1 MTTAPRL
8 LLPLFWLTLAGC
20 MCGPTG
26 KPCRTSID
34 CNAGQVCIQ
43 GQCRGGTAEVD
54 SGVRAGGS
62 AGSDGGAMGG
72 GSAGGG
78 AAGGAAV
85 IDAVAVEID
94 PPMATLTTTPGNP
107 MTQTFTAKL
116 RLRDGSFR
124 TAGVIPTWSVMTRTY
139 GDMNSVTGEFTA
151 TGAQGGTTTISASV
165 VAPGTSMTLVGTA
178 NVTIQLTR
186 TITGAGIPGTILSNF
201 ATLLPFDAMQSADLA
216 YPLDHA
222 VMPQN
227 VFPAD
232 LQWLNGAAGDFFR
245 VTLKK
250 PNAEII
256 AFFQHSG
263 AGFDNHWL
271 VEAAAWRAFAQT
283 NPDVEGVI
291 TVDRWVAATQ
301 AAYRSNEVH
310 VRFARAALTG
320 SVYYWA
326 VNEGRVYRIDDGTNQ
341 RVAFMPTPPPVP
353 GSEVARCM
361 GCHTV
366 SPSGRYMAGR
376 MGGGDNFGTVYDLTA
391 NLTGDPPPSLF
402 STSQQK
408 WWFSTWSPREDR
420 LIITTG
426 PSPTG
431 FSLMNAMTGALVQP
445 LGAGLPANNVT
456 HPSWSPDGT
465 AVACVSNVADWG
477 VDYQDGTISLIP
489 VTGPDTFGAMQPI
502 LSGVSP
508 SIPNRPANLRAP
520 TYPVWTPDSQRI
532 VFAQGASAR
541 SSTQPA
547 LLYIMQRDG
556 TDIRQLSK
564 ANGPRNLSFEPRM
577 SPFDS
582 GGYYWLAF
590 LSRRDYGNAAAGTMG
605 ANREQI
611 WVTAIKKTPAA
622 GEDPSE
628 VGYWLP
634 GQSAQSRNISAYWA
648 ARACRQ
654 TGVGCSVNSECCTN
668 ECRPPAAGGPAVCS
682 PPPANMCRVEGQ
694 SCSMTSDCCTMLTC
708 TNNVCSGDIN

>member
-1 MTTAPRL
+1 MTTYPRDVL
-8 LLPLFWLTLAGC
+8 LSLMWLLAGC
-20 MCGPTG
+20 LCTPTS
-26 KPCRTSID
+26 KPCSTTAD
-34 CNAGQVCIQ
+34 CSAGQVCLQ
-43 GQCRGGTAEVD
+43 GQCRAGAVSTG
-54 SGVRAGGS
+54 GGS
-62 AGSDGGAMGG
+62 AGGLLVMDAGAMGG
-72 GSAGGG
+72 GGG
-78 AAGGAAV
+78 AAGGAGGG
-85 IDAVAVEID
+85 DPMTEAVALELD

-107 MTQTFTAKL
+107 ISQTFTARL

-124 TAGVIPTWSVMTRTY
+124 TAGVIPTWSVTSRAY
-139 GDMNSVTGEFTA
+139 GDLDGVTGSFTA
-151 TGAQGGTTTISASV
+151 TGAQGGTTTLTASAL
-165 VAPGTSMTLVGTA
+165 APGTSTTLTGTA
-178 NVTIQLTR
+178 SVTVQITR
-186 TITGAGIPGTILSNF
+186 TVTGPGIPGTILSNF
-201 ATLLPFDAMQSADLA
+201 ATLLPFDPAQSANLV

-232 LQWLNGAAGDFFR
+232 LQWLNGASGDFFR

-250 PNAEII
+250 PNAEIF
-256 AFFQHSG
+256 AFFQHTG
-263 AGFDNHWL
+263 AGFDDHWL
-271 VEAAAWRAFAQT
+271 VEAASWRAFAQT

-301 AAYRSNEVH
+301 TAYRSNEVR

-353 GSEVARCM
+353 GSETDRCM

-366 SPSGRYMAGR
+366 SPSGRYLAGR
-376 MGGGDNFGTVYDLTA
+376 MGGGDNFGTVFDLTA

-402 STSQQK
+402 PTNQQK

-420 LIITTG
+420 LVVTTG

-431 FSLMNAMTGALVQP
+431 FSLLDAMTGALVQP

-465 AVACVSNVADWG
+465 AIACVSDVADWG
-477 VDYQDGTISLIP
+477 VEYQDGTISIIP
-489 VTGPDTFGAMQPI
+489 VTGPDTFGALQPI
-502 LSGVSP
+502 LSGTSAA
-508 SIPNRPANLRAP
+508 IPNRPPNLRAP
-520 TYPVWTPDSQRI
+520 SYPVWTPDSQRL

-556 TDIRQLSK
+556 SDVRQLSK
-564 ANGPRNLSFEPRM
+564 ANGPQNLSFEPRM

-590 LSRRDYGNAAAGTMG
+590 LSRRDYGNAPAGTRG

-611 WVTAIKKTPAA
+611 WVTAIKKRPAP

-634 GQSAQSRNISAYWA
+634 GQSARSRNISAYWA

-668 ECRPPAAGGPAVCS
+668 ECRPPVGGGAPVCS
-682 PPPANMCRVEGQ
+682 PPPATMCRVEGQ
-694 SCSMTSDCCTMLTC
+694 TCSATTDCCAMLTC
-708 TNNVCSGDIN
+708 TNNVCIGDIN

>member
-1 MTTAPRL
+1 M
-8 LLPLFWLTLAGC
+8 LAGC

-34 CNAGQVCIQ
+34 CSAGQVCIQ
-43 GQCRGGTAEVD
+43 GQCRGGTAEAD

-62 AGSDGGAMGG
+62 AGADGGATGG
-72 GSAGGG
+72 GNTGGGG
-78 AAGGAAV
+78 AV
-85 IDAVAVEID
+85 VDAVAVEID

-116 RLRDGSFR
+116 RLRDGTFR
-124 TAGVIPTWSVMTRTY
+124 TAGVIPTWSVTARTY
-139 GDMNSVTGEFTA
+139 GDMNSVTGAFTA
-151 TGAQGGTTTISASV
+151 TGAQGGTATIAASV

-186 TITGAGIPGTILSNF
+186 TITGPGIPGTILSNF
-201 ATLLPFDAMQSADLA
+201 VTLLPYDAALSANLA

-250 PNAEII
+250 PNAEIT

-271 VEAAAWRAFAQT
+271 VDAAAWRAFAQT

-291 TVDRWVAATQ
+291 TVERWSAATQ
-301 AAYRSNEVH
+301 AAYRSNEVR

-326 VNEGRVYRIDDGTNQ
+326 INEGRVYRIDDGTNQ

-353 GSEVARCM
+353 GSEVVRCM

-376 MGGGDNFGTVYDLTA
+376 MGGGYNFGTVFDLTA

-402 STSQQK
+402 SASQQK

-426 PSPTG
+426 SGPTG
-431 FSLMNAMTGALVQP
+431 FSLMNPMTGALIQP
-445 LGAGLPANNVT
+445 LGAGLPSNNVT
-456 HPSWSPDGT
+456 QPSWSPDGT
-465 AVACVSNVADWG
+465 AIACVSDASDWG
-477 VDYQDGTISLIP
+477 ADYAGGTISLIP
-489 VTGPDTFGAMQPI
+489 VTGPDTFGPMQPI
-502 LSGVSP
+502 LAGTSP
-508 SIPNRPANLRAP
+508 AIPNRPMGAQTP

-532 VFAQGASAR
+532 VFAQSPTAR
-541 SSTQPA
+541 STSQPA
-547 LLYIMQRDG
+547 LLYIMQRNGSDV
-556 TDIRQLSK
+556 RQLSK
-564 ANGPRNLSFEPRM
+564 ANGPRNLSYEPRM
-577 SPFDS
+577 SPFDA

-590 LSRRDYGNAAAGTMG
+590 LSRRDYGNGPAGTLG
-605 ANREQI
+605 TNRPQI
-611 WVTAIKKTPAA
+611 WVTAIKKNPAP

-634 GQSAQSRNISAYWA
+634 GQSAQSSNISAYWA

-668 ECRPPAAGGPAVCS
+668 ECRPPPAGGAPVCS

-694 SCSMTSDCCTMLTC
+694 SCSMTSDCCTTLTC